1 VRSAAFS
8 APRRLLVIR
17 FGVRCALYRTV
28 VRIRDRGRQR
38 DVGAFFLGLV

>member
-8 APRRLLVIR
+8 ARAQTTFGDQIWRSLR
-17 FGVRCALYRTV
+17 FVPYVSAQT
-28 VRIRDRGRQR
+28 GRQR